1 MKKKVTIHE
10 FDPVIYPYKIWVVID
25 KKPGSI
31 SEMFY
36 EYDGSEILSWDNT
49 SHLDAMAMSVMKK
62 DNSSYGAVVYFRSKK
77 SMTYNIIAH
86 ECSHAAKMMFE
97 HIGADVKPHEP
108 FEYVV
113 GWIAECCEK
122 VLKNKD

>member
-10 FDPVIYPYKIWVVID
+10 FDPVIYPYKIWVVVD
-25 KKPGSI
+25 RKPSSI

-62 DNSSYGAVVYFRSKK
+62 DNSSYGCACLVVNSGEILFSDQ
-77 SMTYNIIAH
+77 
-86 ECSHAAKMMFE
+86 KML
-97 HIGADVKPHEP
+97 
-108 FEYVV
+108 
-113 GWIAECCEK
+113 EK
-122 VLKNKD
+122 